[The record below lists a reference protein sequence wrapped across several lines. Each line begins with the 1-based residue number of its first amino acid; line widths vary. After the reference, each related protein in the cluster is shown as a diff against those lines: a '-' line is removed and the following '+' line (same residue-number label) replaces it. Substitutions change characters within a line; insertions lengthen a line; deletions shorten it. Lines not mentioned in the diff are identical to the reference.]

1 MSDLLSDLAKVLE
14 DRKNADPSSSYVAS
28 LYAKGLDAILKKIG
42 EEATEVVIAAKTQDK
57 QAVIHEIADLW
68 FHSLVLLSQLELQ
81 PADVLTELQ
90 NRFDRSGIDEKASR
104 DP

>member
-14 DRKNADPSSSYVAS
+14 ERKNADPSSSYVAS
-28 LYAKGLDAILKKIG
+28 LYAKGPDAVLKKIG

-68 FHSLVLLSQLELQ
+68 FHTLVLLSQFGLQ
-81 PADVLTELQ
+81 PGDVISELQ
-90 NRFDRSGIDEKASR
+90 NRFGRSGIDEKASR
-104 DP
+104 DL

>member
-42 EEATEVVIAAKTQDK
+42 EEATEVIIAAKTQDK

>member
-28 LYAKGLDAILKKIG
+28 LYAKGPDAVLKKIG

-68 FHSLVLLSQLELQ
+68 FHTLVLLSQFGLQ
-81 PADVLTELQ
+81 PGDVISELQ
-90 NRFDRSGIDEKASR
+90 NRFGRSGIDEKASR
-104 DP
+104 DL